1 MQEFY
6 KNKININF
14 PQITCIF
21 IIFSYFFISILFF
34 IFNTTKI
41 VYFMLVICFHLF
53 IYFFIHMGI
62 RQKKHSSYKTAII
75 LSLSYSIIISIFKFI
90 CYIFSLSLVSF
101 LDKDYSKNTYNDYT
115 NLYIFLFIFTIFLDW
130 LLSIVLLC
138 YNKKVKILC
147 SSNINNESLNNPLI
161 NANLVNI
168 QNFNNNNNNN
178 YVQTI
183 MPNNQNLNIVYVQ
196 PTFSNKINNNI
207 QSNVQ
212 NIGDSND
219 QLYNSDLK
227 DKSII
232 QNLDAPNVQSYSDL
246 NRQSIIQ
253 NLDAPNVVSNV
264 QNLNASNVQSNE

>member
-6 KNKININF
+6 QNKININF
-14 PQITCIF
+14 PQFTCMF
-21 IIFSYFFISILFF
+21 IIFSYCFISLLFF
-34 IFNTTKI
+34 IFITTKI

-53 IYFFIHMGI
+53 LYYFIHNGI
-62 RQKKHSSYKTAII
+62 KHKKHSSYKIAII
-75 LSLSYSIIISIFKFI
+75 LSLIYSIIISIFKFI
-90 CYIFSLSLVSF
+90 CFILSLSLVSF
-101 LDKDYSKNTYNDYT
+101 LDKDYGKNTYNDYT
-115 NLYIFLFIFTIFLDW
+115 NLYIFLYIFSIFLDW

-168 QNFNNNNNNN
+168 QNFNNNNN

-196 PTFSNKINNNI
+196 PTFPNKINNNI

-212 NIGDSND
+212 NIDVSND
-219 QLYNSDLK
+219 KLYNLDLK

-232 QNLDAPNVQSYSDL
+232 QNLDTPNVRTYSDL
-246 NRQSIIQ
+246 SRKSIIQ
-253 NLDAPNVVSNV
+253 NLDAPNVVSNI
-264 QNLNASNVQSNE
+264 